1 MCTAKLLRQNV
12 LAAVAD
18 VYFDEE
24 MIRFYKV
31 SQTEVIVF
39 PMLRVDF
46 YLMAHHIRQGC
57 GLPTHYISLYNT
69 ANLTPDHLQRYD
81 PVSFPLSN
89 IWI

>member
-1 MCTAKLLRQNV
+1 MHSKTATTDV

-24 MIRFYKV
+24 MFRFCKV
-31 SQTEVIVF
+31 SQTEVIVS